1 VTSHEHA
8 TMIRDASAS
17 QGADPNGAD
26 ATRIARVDSMV
37 ACRTVETRHIADE
50 LTTAASVAGD
60 VREVSVVMADL
71 RGFTA
76 FCEGVPPSRMS
87 RVLNQYLGAMVDVI
101 LGQHGRVQDF
111 VGDGILGVFGAPLLD
126 ADHAWHA
133 ALTALQMQLAMRAL
147 EERWLRE
154 EGLRFGLGVAVHSGQ
169 AFAGS
174 VGCPKQRK
182 YAVVGD
188 PVNTAARLE
197 ELNRV
202 LNTRIV
208 ISGDALARVR
218 DRVDVN
224 RKGSFTVRGR
234 THPIEVFEL
243 LGVCEP
249 REHPVRPLAAK
260 RPRRSSTS
268 ARALGNRREPPAL
281 PLPGDHRQVER
292 GTSTEREGESR

>member
-1 VTSHEHA
+1 MVE
-8 TMIRDASAS
+8 
-17 QGADPNGAD
+17 
-26 ATRIARVDSMV
+26 ARQ
-37 ACRTVETRHIADE
+37 IGDE
-50 LTTAASVAGD
+50 LTTSASVAGD

-76 FCEGVPPSRMS
+76 FCEQVPPPRMS

-101 LGQHGRVQDF
+101 LGQQGRVQDF
-111 VGDGILGVFGAPLLD
+111 VGDGILGVFGAPFLD

-133 ALTALQMQLAMRAL
+133 ALTALQMQRAMRTL
-147 EERWLRE
+147 DERWLRE
-154 EGLRFGLGVAVHSGQ
+154 EGLSFGLGVAVHSGQ

-174 VGCPKQRK
+174 VGCPKRRK

-188 PVNTAARLE
+188 PVNTVARLE

-224 RKGSFTVRGR
+224 RKGSFQVRGR

-243 LGVCEP
+243 LGVYEP
-249 REHPVRPLAAK
+249 RELPMRPLVAE

-268 ARALGNRREPPAL
+268 ARAPGNRREASGL